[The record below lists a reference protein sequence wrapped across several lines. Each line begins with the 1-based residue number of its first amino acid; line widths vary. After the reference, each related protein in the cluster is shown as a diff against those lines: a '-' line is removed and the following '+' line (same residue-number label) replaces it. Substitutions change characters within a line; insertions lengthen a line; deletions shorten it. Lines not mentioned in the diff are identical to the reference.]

1 MKRCEVAVAGGGP
14 AGLAAAI
21 AAALEGCSVAVIE
34 PKVGIIDKAC
44 GEGLM
49 PGGVRMLRELG
60 VASVAGH
67 PFKGIC
73 YRLAKNPNVVAC
85 GTFEGEEG
93 LGVRRTELHRALV
106 QRAKSVGVRW
116 VHEAVTSIE
125 QKPDRVCVAGLE
137 ARWLIAADGLHSRIR
152 GMLGLERPAPG
163 RPRFG
168 VRRHYAIAPWSDRVE
183 VWFGDGA
190 EAYVTPVARDLVGV
204 AFLYEPPG
212 KFDELLSRFPMLEE
226 RLRGHEPVT
235 KARGAGP
242 FRQRVKARR
251 AGRVLLAG
259 DAAGYVDPLTGEGVA
274 LGMATGALAATCAAR
289 GVPEQYERGWSSL
302 TRGYRVLTSALLA
315 VARRPYLHRGL
326 VTAARMMPFA
336 FDGALAMLDVDD
348 APPRLVVQC
357 QAS

>member
-1 MKRCEVAVAGGGP
+1 MRRCEVAVAGGGP

-21 AAALEGCSVAVIE
+21 AAAIEGCSVTIIE
-34 PKVGIIDKAC
+34 PKEGIIDKAC

-49 PGGVRMLRELG
+49 PGGVRMLRQLG

-67 PFKGIC
+67 PFKGIR
-73 YRLAKNPNVVAC
+73 YGLASNPKVVAC

-93 LGVRRTELHRALV
+93 LGVRRTELHRALR
-106 QRAKSVGVRW
+106 QRAQAVGVRW
-116 VHEAVTSIE
+116 LHETVTSIE
-125 QKPDRVCVAGLE
+125 QKKDRVCVAGIE
-137 ARWLIAADGLHSRIR
+137 ARWLIAADGLHSKIR
-152 GMLGLERPAPG
+152 RMLGLELRARG
-163 RPRFG
+163 TPRFG
-168 VRRHYAIAPWSDRVE
+168 ARRHYRVAPWSDRVE
-183 VWFGDGA
+183 VWFGKGA

-212 KFDELLSRFPMLEE
+212 RFEDLLPRFPLLEE
-226 RLRGHEPVT
+226 RLRGLEAVT
-235 KARGAGP
+235 KTRGAGP

-289 GVPEQYERGWSSL
+289 GVPEQYEANWSAM

-315 VARRPYLHRGL
+315 VAKRPYLHRGL

-336 FDGALAMLDVDD
+336 FDGALGMLDVDD
-348 APPRLVVQC
+348 APPRLVVHC
-357 QAS
+357 EV